1 MLAFQNAAE
10 ARLELPG
17 IVATLEPVATNAAK
31 FDLCFSLGERRAPD
45 GTPEGIQGAIE
56 YRTDLFE
63 RRSVE
68 AIATRLLRLLEAAC
82 ADPQQPIGRL
92 ELLAFEERRQILVDW
107 NDTACE
113 VPHTTLPAL
122 FEAQVKRSPDTIA
135 LVFEEST
142 LTYAQ
147 LNARANRLAHCLIDQ
162 GIGPESLVALALPRS
177 IEMVVGLLAI
187 LKAGGAYL
195 PLDPAFPAERLRYMV
210 EDSGAKVLVTHR
222 ALSEALFSGLNL
234 VRVYLDDDKDQID
247 QQSSGP
253 LPALAEPSNRAYV
266 IYTSGS
272 TGRPKGVE
280 IEHRALTNFLCSMAR
295 EPGLNRNRRAVGGD
309 DSGV

>member
-1 MLAFQNAAE
+1 M
-10 ARLELPG
+10 
-17 IVATLEPVATNAAK
+17 
-31 FDLCFSLGERRAPD
+31 
-45 GTPEGIQGAIE
+45 
-56 YRTDLFE
+56 
-63 RRSVE
+63 
-68 AIATRLLRLLEAAC
+68 
-82 ADPQQPIGRL
+82 
-92 ELLAFEERRQILVDW
+92 
-107 NDTACE
+107 
-113 VPHTTLPAL
+113 PAL

-135 LVFEEST
+135 LVFEENA

-162 GIGPESLVALALPRS
+162 GIGPENLVALALPRS
-177 IEMVVGLLAI
+177 IEMVVGLLGI
-187 LKAGGAYL
+187 LKTGGAYL
-195 PLDPAFPAERLRYMV
+195 PLDPAFPAERLRHMV

-247 QQSSGP
+247 QQNSGP

-280 IEHRALTNFLCSMAR
+280 IEHRALTNFLCSMTR
-295 EPGLNRNRRAVGGD
+295 EPGLKETDVLLAVTTLAFDIAGLELFLPLITGAQIELASRATALDGVALGARPFHLGRDGNAGD
-309 DSGV
+309 TGDLANIV